1 MGADMQDPQVVEA
14 AQSFAE
20 MLADCALKEDVAGN
34 QSLQDVEDAIGA
46 LESAVF
52 RSLRRVDVSARYSA
66 RQFVVVLMDTDEEHG
81 RIVVERILAKYRCIY
96 DGQLD
101 FSYDI
106 VKM

>member
-1 MGADMQDPQVVEA
+1 
-14 AQSFAE
+14 
-20 MLADCALKEDVAGN
+20 
-34 QSLQDVEDAIGA
+34 
-46 LESAVF
+46 
-52 RSLRRVDVSARYSA
+52 
-66 RQFVVVLMDTDEEHG
+66 MDTDEEHG